1 MGTTAAHLERLSG
14 EERRGLE
21 ARLMEVLRE
30 LGVRPGDRVA
40 TLAWNSYRHLEL
52 YFAVPC
58 LGAIL
63 HTVNILLLHS
73 PGAIRRVGRSRL
85 ERFDLFLYTKV
96 PRNIRDQIFDNGKGF
111 HRLDRHR
118 SVQRQLA

>member
-1 MGTTAAHLERLSG
+1 VHLVI
-14 EERRGLE
+14 
-21 ARLMEVLRE
+21 AQHVADVLAKKTFDAF
-30 LGVRPGDRVA
+30 P
-40 TLAWNSYRHLEL
+40 N
-52 YFAVPC
+52 F
-58 LGAIL
+58 L
-63 HTVNILLLHS
+63 HTINVLLLHT

-85 ERFDLFLYTKV
+85 ERLDLFLYTKV